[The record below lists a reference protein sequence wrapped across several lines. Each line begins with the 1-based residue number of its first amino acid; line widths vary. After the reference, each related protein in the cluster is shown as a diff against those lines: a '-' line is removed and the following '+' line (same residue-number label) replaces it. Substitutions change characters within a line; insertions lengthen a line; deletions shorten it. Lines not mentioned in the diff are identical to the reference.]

1 MFQVSLFLGPPVPSF
16 SQVPK
21 EISDQGH
28 FSPAMIAVI
37 VWQPPYHSHSQLGMA
52 GSGTHFY
59 VLKYLFYVSA
69 VLTWFFV
76 FRNQENSQ
84 ETASLV
90 LATHLLVTINE
101 GSHSAKLAFC
111 SVHKFI
117 FKWVSC
123 SE

>member
-37 VWQPPYHSHSQLGMA
+37 VWQPPYHSHSHVGMA
-52 GSGTHFY
+52 GSGTNLCPGISF
-59 VLKYLFYVSA
+59 FVST
-69 VLTWFFV
+69 VLTWFLV
-76 FRNQENSQ
+76 FSNQENGQ

-90 LATHLLVTINE
+90 LATHLLAT
-101 GSHSAKLAFC
+101 
-111 SVHKFI
+111 
-117 FKWVSC
+117 
-123 SE
+123 